1 LQTAIKMNTLVSVVV
16 PAYNCSRFIESAIE
30 SVLAQTYKSYE
41 LIVVD
46 DGSTD
51 NTAEIIRKYQN
62 KLNYIYQENGGVSKA
77 RNAGIMSS
85 KGAYIAFL
93 DADDAWEKNK
103 LEIQMEAMRK
113 FTDVDFVYCGFR
125 HTKNGKMVH
134 NRTYEDTFNIF
145 KEYNCKI
152 ENIFE
157 YHSVFELNGKTI
169 RFHWG
174 NIYKHL
180 FLGNFILPSSVLFK
194 KESLNK
200 VGLLNEEFRVA
211 EETEF
216 FLKFSKFNKIGFIE
230 IPLLFYEIPESDNL
244 SGKKNTEKLIKA
256 ALKIQ
261 IDSLMTNHDYY
272 QENSLYFDKGISTT
286 YCRLAYYYLSEYRL
300 AESRKYAVFGLRT
313 CKWNIP
319 AYKILLAGLIPR
331 QFLEYLVYMKRWRKK
346 NSEY

>member
-1 LQTAIKMNTLVSVVV
+1 
-16 PAYNCSRFIESAIE
+16 
-30 SVLAQTYKSYE
+30 
-41 LIVVD
+41 
-46 DGSTD
+46 
-51 NTAEIIRKYQN
+51 
-62 KLNYIYQENGGVSKA
+62 
-77 RNAGIMSS
+77 
-85 KGAYIAFL
+85 
-93 DADDAWEKNK
+93 
-103 LEIQMEAMRK
+103 
-113 FTDVDFVYCGFR
+113 
-125 HTKNGKMVH
+125 MVH

-230 IPLLFYEIPESDNL
+230 LPLLFYEMPESDNL
-244 SGKKNTEKLIKA
+244 SGRKNTENLIKS
-256 ALKIQ
+256 ALQIQ
-261 IDSLMTNHDYY
+261 IDSIMENYVDYNRNATFY
-272 QENSLYFDKGISTT
+272 DRGISTT
-286 YCRLAYYYLSEYRL
+286 YCRLAYYYLSEYRFL
-300 AESRKYAVFGLRT
+300 EARTYALYGMKSCR
-313 CKWNIP
+313 WNVRS
-319 AYKILLAGLIPR
+319 YEILLASIIPK
-331 QFLEYLVYMKRWRKK
+331 QLLENLARIKRLGNKTFGK
-346 NSEY
+346 QLS